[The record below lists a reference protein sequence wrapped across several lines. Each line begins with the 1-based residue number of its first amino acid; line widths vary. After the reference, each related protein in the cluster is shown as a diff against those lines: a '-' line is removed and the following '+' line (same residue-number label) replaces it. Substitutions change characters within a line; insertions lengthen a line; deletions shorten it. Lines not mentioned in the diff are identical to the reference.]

1 MTAPLRPRRLAHRGV
16 VDAVGLLVDRADEA
30 TARARVLALWSPG
43 TSVYALGAQ
52 YAVMFGA
59 ARRMPATPC
68 EGAPLVRC
76 AGSAAL
82 TLAATAPLTR
92 AEVDRLVQSGA
103 RADHLVIARGG
114 RAETVALEPGG
125 LVDPS
130 AWIDL
135 GPMLRLDVASL
146 GAPPPVVVVPP
157 SVDGPALRP
166 DTTASLATALSR
178 ALGALVARG
187 AVSPETA
194 ALVTAPVT
202 AASPAAAAPQRPA
215 RGLSALLSSLA
226 RLLGDAPAPDPTVRA
241 LPPMEGSAT
250 TGGDPPARGWWSRL
264 RGWLRDKL
272 VRSQVQR
279 VLGADQAGYLDRMI
293 EMFRKGDLDAALRH
307 AIPLGGPRPPDA
319 PAQPLTWNAPTARDA
334 LTIQLA
340 PTTHSTATGGDSLHA
355 LLRMLYRDAA
365 KALEAEGRVDEAAF
379 TLAELLREPGEAVAL
394 LERHGRLRLAAE
406 LADTARLAPELRVR
420 QWLLAG
426 DPARALALVRQHGAF
441 AAALTSLKD
450 DHASVDALRT
460 LWSRHLASVGDF
472 AAAIQAGAP
481 IAGLAAEVDAWGDAL
496 LALGGSAALRVLAR
510 RLSQHP
516 ERFPALRV
524 HVEAMAD
531 AAGPEALHHR
541 ATFAAVAVA
550 EPWSEGLALAA
561 RLLAR
566 PQCRD
571 AAGTNDP
578 ADLHTLQTLLTLARD
593 PVLRADVPTW
603 PTFAR
608 VPLASRQEPWRHTV
622 DAADTGP
629 TALYD
634 AVFARAQGTL
644 LLALGEG
651 GASVRDRDGRERAR
665 YDAPTHDIVWS
676 DHGDRALLLGARGAG
691 RALARLDLLHGRCAG
706 WGECTLDAFAS
717 DYDGDGWLV
726 GQHGEVLLL
735 DATAPDLRA
744 RPGPGRTPQTSH
756 SRVSCVARDATGAA
770 AVRALAQVERWWWRL
785 PGWNLL
791 ERRLEPVGV
800 VTEAVHPSG
809 VVVRRQGQRLIIDR
823 GKSELLVDVPFAT
836 GSAVQVTHLA
846 PPWVV
851 FVERVPGVATVV
863 LWHLTAGRRLVELRL
878 EGAGAARGRVVDEVL
893 AVCDD
898 RGRALAVDLRSGTLL
913 RDLRV

>member
-1 MTAPLRPRRLAHRGV
+1 MTAPVRPRRLAHRGV

-30 TARARVLALWSPG
+30 AARARVLARWSPG
-43 TSVYALGAQ
+43 TTVYALGAQ
-52 YAVMFGA
+52 YAVMFGT
-59 ARRMPATPC
+59 ARRVTATPC
-68 EGAPLVRC
+68 EGAALVRC
-76 AGSAAL
+76 AGSAAV
-82 TLAATAPLTR
+82 TLVATAPLSR

-103 RADHLVIARGG
+103 RADHLVVARGG
-114 RAETVALEPGG
+114 LAETVALDPGS

-135 GPMLRLDVASL
+135 GPVLRLDVASL
-146 GAPPPVVVVPP
+146 GAPPVVVVAAP
-157 SVDGPALRP
+157 VADGPAFRP
-166 DTTASLATALSR
+166 DGTASMAAALSR
-178 ALGALVARG
+178 ALGALVDRG
-187 AVSPETA
+187 AVPPDLAASVTTQVAATVAPPQPRRGLA
-194 ALVTAPVT
+194 ALWA
-202 AASPAAAAPQRPA
+202 
-215 RGLSALLSSLA
+215 SLA
-226 RLLGDAPAPDPTVRA
+226 RLLDDSPVAPPDPTVRA
-241 LPPMEGSAT
+241 LPPVGDRPAAT
-250 TGGDPPARGWWSRL
+250 TTPPARGWWSRL

-272 VRSQVQR
+272 VGLPVQR
-279 VLGADQAGYLDRMI
+279 ALGSDQAGYLDRMI

-307 AIPLGGPRPPDA
+307 AIPLGGPRAPDA
-319 PAQPLTWNAPTARDA
+319 PVKPLTWAAPAARDA

-340 PTTHSTATGGDSLHA
+340 PTTHSTATGGDALHA
-355 LLRMLYRDAA
+355 LLRTLYRDAA
-365 KALEAEGRVDEAAF
+365 TALEAEGRIDEAAF

-406 LADTARLAPELRVR
+406 LAETARLAPELRVR

-426 DPARALALVRQHGAF
+426 DPTRALAVMRQHGAF
-441 AAALTSLKD
+441 AAVLTALKD
-450 DHASVDALRT
+450 NPAGADALRT
-460 LWSRHLASVGDF
+460 LWSRHLASIGDL
-472 AAAIQAGAP
+472 AAAIQVATPVVA
-481 IAGLAAEVDAWGDAL
+481 LADDVDAWGSRL
-496 LALGGSAALRVLAR
+496 LDLGGTAALRVLAR

-516 ERFPALRV
+516 ERFPALRP

-531 AAGPEALHHR
+531 ADGPEALGQR
-541 ATFAAVAVA
+541 ATFAALAVA
-550 EPWSEGLALAA
+550 ETWSEGLALAA
-561 RLLAR
+561 RRLAR

-571 AAGTNDP
+571 AARTNDP
-578 ADLHTLQTLLTLARD
+578 ADLQALQTLLNLARD

-629 TALYD
+629 TALHD
-634 AVFARAQGTL
+634 AVFARAQGTM
-644 LLALGEG
+644 LLALGES

-676 DHGDRALLLGARGAG
+676 DHADRALLLGARGTG
-691 RALARLDLLHGRCAG
+691 RMLSRLDLIGGRCAA

-744 RPGPGRTPQTSH
+744 LPGPGRTPQTSH
-756 SRVSCVARDATGAA
+756 ARVYCVARDATGAA
-770 AVRALAQVERWWWRL
+770 AVRALTQVERWRWRL
-785 PGWNLL
+785 PGWSML
-791 ERRLEPVGV
+791 ERLLEPVGTDAV
-800 VTEAVHPSG
+800 AVHSSG
-809 VVVRRQGQRLIIDR
+809 VVVRRMGQRLVIDR
-823 GKSELLVDVPFAT
+823 GASEPLVDVPFAT
-836 GSAVQVTHLA
+836 GSAVRVTHLA

-851 FVERVPGVATVV
+851 FVECVPGLATVV
-863 LWHLTAGRRLVELRL
+863 LWHLTVGRRLVELRL
-878 EGAGAARGRVVDEVL
+878 EGSGAARGRVVDEVL